1 MRVLVTAASK
11 HGSTL
16 EIAAAIAERLREQ
29 GLDVHDPSPEEAG
42 DVGGYDGVVLGSAV
56 YAGHWMKPA
65 LDLAE
70 REAEALRERA
80 VWLFSSG
87 PIGEPEPKPE
97 GDPVD
102 VEGLIESTAARGH
115 WVFAGKLDRDRLS
128 FPERAIVRALR
139 AQYGDFRDW
148 RAIEAFADEV
158 AAVLG
163 PQAPGA

>member
-70 REAEALRERA
+70 REAGALRERA

-115 WVFAGKLDRDRLS
+115 RVFAGKLDRDRLS